1 MSSPASA
8 NLMLNLKRV
17 ARLFSRLIIAGSAAF
32 LMFVLTSN
40 SAFAASDASVSS
52 SNDISQITTF
62 AWTPRSFGNLSQQ
75 AKSTQDDDPRECRKL
90 LGIYIE
96 DPKWDPVNKEWSCC
110 RYDDGDPDCPPP
122 RE

>member
-17 ARLFSRLIIAGSAAF
+17 ARLFSRLIIASSVAF
-32 LMFVLTSN
+32 LVFGLTST
-40 SAFAASDASVSS
+40 SAFAASNISVSS
-52 SNDISQITTF
+52 GNDISQITTF
-62 AWTPRSFGNLSQQ
+62 AWTPRGVENLSPQE
-75 AKSTQDDDPRECRKL
+75 KSTQDDDPRECRKL